1 MSRALSQ
8 GSRTQEEIKL
18 LAEEGTAV
26 DASYHLQAS
35 RIITIGRA
43 IITWVT
49 GTKVVPN
56 VSCPMAAV
64 RCVMDLFQP
73 PTDRLTQYSVIWS
86 FSQVHQTSDNS
97 HRTADISDRSRV

>member
-8 GSRTQEEIKL
+8 GSRTQEEIKR

-35 RIITIGRA
+35 RIITIGRV

-49 GTKVVPN
+49 GTTVVGK
-56 VSCPMAAV
+56 
-64 RCVMDLFQP
+64 
-73 PTDRLTQYSVIWS
+73 
-86 FSQVHQTSDNS
+86 
-97 HRTADISDRSRV
+97 